1 MMIAR
6 ILCYQAIAVLLVTSA
21 KEKKNGNVHRV
32 NIISEVMTMRLQ
44 LSVLK

>member
-21 KEKKNGNVHRV
+21 KEKKNCNVHRCEH
-32 NIISEVMTMRLQ
+32 NIKSHDHALATEC
-44 LSVLK
+44 S